1 MSAPKLTTTV
11 TPLARTRKPGALL
24 AILLAG
30 FASTASAQFAAPC
43 GTADLEILLTVAE
56 DGVGRARVT
65 VTDLESST
73 VVYDDWVL
81 ASADLLRD
89 CDWVANLGGDPSGIE
104 GAIEL
109 SDTTLYRIDIGSQS
123 YTYFACEEDYD
134 TYTEGF
140 YCPNGGDGNQADL
153 YFIYDPD
160 NGLTSVAVYVEAIA
174 SLNGV
179 GAVNDHFSDSNWI
192 VPYNLDVV
200 CAGAEDP
207 GGEDSCLAAAA
218 NVSFFVTPQLGPSFT
233 LTSEDLVAP
242 SGSLWDW
249 GGVDVLFASGKQ
261 LLVYGTFNADT
272 TAFGASGSSWGGIVF
287 GSGSGGSIL
296 NSTIEDVASG
306 HDAIYINDASPTIRY
321 NDITSAGYGIWVE
334 GSSASPIIRSN
345 TITTGQSGVIF
356 AGSGGYV
363 QFNTITG
370 NDSGSAIGASIGG
383 DPILGQEDIG
393 PGYNII
399 TDYDYGL
406 NALAGST
413 IWSQGYDCISDL
425 DSYQLRAISSSDVTA
440 IQDWWGGGDP
450 SVYTSSGG
458 TVDWYPRYSG
468 SCPASGASKTWA
480 PIPIASSDIAADDL
494 PYRLLNARVL
504 RQLGRTGEAVSEY
517 KGIIADAP
525 TSAQAGSAYL
535 DLGRLAR
542 RTRDGELAQYLESQA
557 DADSTY
563 RLHILGMLIG
573 YYLDSGNEAKALAT
587 AWVVKDEG
595 TGTWHAFGA
604 YWQAYR
610 MHMTAGRFGDAAD
623 AFSKMQPLDEI
634 DEALLAHMSNE
645 LSEEAPEEFAKLVA
659 SGKTDP
665 ESGTAAL
672 DASVYPNP
680 FNPTTTIAFRLAE
693 GAKVS
698 IRVYDVLG
706 RSIAILEDGDFAAG
720 AHTVRW
726 DASRVAS
733 GLYFA
738 TVNAGRRTV
747 HLPLVVT
754 R

>member
-1 MSAPKLTTTV
+1 MVRRSGTSFAAPLVSALAALLLSVNEDLEPADIHEI
-11 TPLARTRKPGALL
+11 LARTTDKVIQNPYGYSYTGLYSQSWGPRFGYGRINAYEALKYTLENYGGTIGGSGETVTIHETMEISSGATLTIASGTTVEFDPGVHLDISGTL
-24 AILLAG
+24 
-30 FASTASAQFAAPC
+30 TASNVTF
-43 GTADLEILLTVAE
+43 TA
-56 DGVGRARVT
+56 
-65 VTDLESST
+65 SST
-73 VVYDDWVL
+73 TW
-81 ASADLLRD
+81 
-89 CDWVANLGGDPSGIE
+89 NGIV
-104 GAIEL
+104 
-109 SDTTLYRIDIGSQS
+109 
-123 YTYFACEEDYD
+123 F
-134 TYTEGF
+134 
-140 YCPNGGDGNQADL
+140 
-153 YFIYDPD
+153 
-160 NGLTSVAVYVEAIA
+160 
-174 SLNGV
+174 
-179 GAVNDHFSDSNWI
+179 
-192 VPYNLDVV
+192 
-200 CAGAEDP
+200 
-207 GGEDSCLAAAA
+207 
-218 NVSFFVTPQLGPSFT
+218 
-233 LTSEDLVAP
+233 
-242 SGSLWDW
+242 
-249 GGVDVLFASGKQ
+249 K
-261 LLVYGTFNADT
+261 
-272 TAFGASGSSWGGIVF
+272 SGSS
-287 GSGSGGSIL
+287 GSIL
-296 NSTIEDVASG
+296 YSTIEDVRSG
-306 HDAIYINDASPTIRY
+306 VDAIYIKDASPTIRY

-334 GSSASPIIRSN
+334 GSSASPVIRN
-345 TITTGQSGVIF
+345 NVITTD
-356 AGSGGYV
+356 GSGIIFYGGSSGYV

-458 TVDWYPRYSG
+458 AVDWYPRYSG
-468 SCPASGASKTWA
+468 SCPASGASKTWD
-480 PIPIASSDIAADDL
+480 PLPVSSSDIAADGL

-587 AWVVKDEG
+587 AWVVNDEG

-623 AFSKMQPLDEI
+623 AFSKMQPLNEI

-680 FNPTTTIAFRLAE
+680 FNPTTTIAFRLDN

-698 IRVYDVLG
+698 IRIYDVLG
-706 RSIAILEDGDFAAG
+706 RTIAILEDGDFAAG